1 MHYAEIQE
9 FSPREN
15 SVKER
20 YSNTTPNIIK
30 NYLLV
35 LPIGIDVRA
44 ELEAKTTS
52 LKVNTHVQRD
62 MLHTSTTRS
71 NSSITPK
78 IEPKESHR
86 SPQSHPM
93 PHLQVGSTP
102 TLFGKHYEQLGKL
115 ARPSD
120 RII

>member
-1 MHYAEIQE
+1 MHNAKIQE
-9 FSPREN
+9 FFPREN
-15 SVKER
+15 SVGER
-20 YSNTTPNIIK
+20 CSNTAPNIIE

-44 ELEAKTTS
+44 ELEWTTTS

-62 MLHTSTTRS
+62 VLRTSTTRS
-71 NSSITPK
+71 TAIITPK
-78 IEPKESHR
+78 SEPKESLR
-86 SPQSHPM
+86 SLQSHPM
-93 PHLQVGSTP
+93 PLFVVGSSS
-102 TLFGKHYEQLGKL
+102 TLLEKHYEQLGKL